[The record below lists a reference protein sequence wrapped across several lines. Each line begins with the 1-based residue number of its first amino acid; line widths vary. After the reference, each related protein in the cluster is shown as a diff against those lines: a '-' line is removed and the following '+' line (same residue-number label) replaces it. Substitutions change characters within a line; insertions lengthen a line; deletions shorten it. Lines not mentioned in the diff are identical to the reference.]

1 MYTDLLVQLKNAQA
15 ARKEYLKLPYSNLGF
30 AILELLHR
38 YGFIA
43 SVQKKG
49 RMPKRII
56 EVQLKYTDKEGKI
69 QGIKIVTKPSIK
81 VYRGYRDIRSIRQG
95 YGLSVVSTSQGLMTG
110 DEARKKKIGG
120 QILFEI
126 W

>member
-1 MYTDLLVQLKNAQA
+1 MYIDALIQLKNAQG
-15 ARKEYLKLPYSNLGF
+15 ARKEYVKLPYSNLNF
-30 AILELLHR
+30 AILELLAR
-38 YGFIA
+38 YGFIT

-56 EVQLKYTDKEGKI
+56 EAELKYDGIQGKI
-69 QGIKIVTKPSIK
+69 QGIKIVSKPSIK
-81 VYRGYRDIRSIRQG
+81 TYRGYKDLKPIKQG
-95 YGLSVVSTSQGLMTG
+95 YGISVLTTPKGVMTG
-110 DEARKKKIGG
+110 AEARKQKVGG